1 MKTSALNTN
10 EYHTYY
16 APYIN
21 GLGEVDL
28 LEKLKMGLENFPQF
42 MGSIPEDKLSYT
54 YEEGKWTIA
63 EILMHLIDAERVFQ
77 YRALR
82 FGRGDETPLNGFDQ
96 DVFVPTSNANNRTLE
111 SIIAEFKAVR
121 AATITLF
128 DSFDDT
134 VLKQQGTASDAKI
147 SVAAIGFIICGH
159 QKHHKRLIKERYL

>member
-1 MKTSALNTN
+1 MKTSALKAT
-10 EYHTYY
+10 EYHEYY
-16 APYIN
+16 APYIH

-28 LEKLKMGLENFPQF
+28 KEKLRAGMENFPQF
-42 MGSIPEDKLSYT
+42 IASIPEDKLTYS

-63 EILMHLIDAERVFQ
+63 EILLHLLDAERIFQ

-82 FGRGDETPLNGFDQ
+82 FARQDSTPLHGFDQ
-96 DVFVPTSNANNRTLE
+96 DIFVPTSKANSRNKE

-121 AATITLF
+121 SATVALF
-128 DSFDDT
+128 DSFDED

-159 QKHHKRLIKERYL
+159 QKHHRQLIRERYL